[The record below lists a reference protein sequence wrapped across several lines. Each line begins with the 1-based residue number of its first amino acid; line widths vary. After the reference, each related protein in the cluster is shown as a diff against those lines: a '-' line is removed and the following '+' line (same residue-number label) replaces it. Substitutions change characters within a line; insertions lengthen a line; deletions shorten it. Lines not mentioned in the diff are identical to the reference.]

1 MQAVA
6 RSHFCALPL
15 NVLEGVAEDLA
26 SFDPLNS
33 PRDLLS
39 LSSTCR
45 YLYGALS
52 VTHNVHL
59 YARIFCAQFDCRAAR
74 HRLPRNAL
82 YSAGLAY
89 QYVAYS
95 IALNNIRR
103 GNIDS
108 PTLLHDLWRAFT
120 LCLENDGK
128 NAVHLEHV
136 GLHDYVESYIYNYL
150 WEERSSGWPTEDITN
165 SLALWLYWYTLSE
178 ERLATKTAEERAVL
192 MALFRPYA
200 LYSFRYPP
208 FLAPDNHARLPL
220 SGNPDMY
227 REHSTVTPHGYYPVY
242 RDPDLCQHHL
252 LHYGSSITFVE
263 PPIGL
268 VAKLL
273 YITFQEHHCPVEI
286 DQPVPEDR
294 DEAIRLGERGPT
306 RAEFL
311 EFALHRAVKFPLRVD
326 WDWQDRLPQD
336 NRARENSR
344 SQHRNLKYDSTAHDD
359 DWERWRGCYNPWA
372 RSPSRG
378 VPYIYG
384 SLTGSWGGRSLD
396 PRGDEY
402 EHAIRA
408 SEFDEVL
415 STPETP
421 HINEHPLFFTLRE
434 HYCISPATPLPFT
447 AAKPDPLD
455 EGIMNAYLPHGF
467 PQAYAMTQRDG
478 KLVMRHGKESWV
490 YETYVEGKENS
501 HNEDTCR
508 MCAEVRWRDEQERLE
523 DGVSLEDEEM
533 TDDNS
538 GDSEDMELSPQQA
551 RELARDTIGMDV
563 DEFID
568 HVEREVDNDS
578 TTANEVTRVCTGI
591 SDIIITGLTPRQHAL
606 SWGDYR
612 IYGRVRAWDGLV
624 VLLRLPAPSPDFVSP
639 FPSRLQPYVFRG
651 YLVAGKNFVG
661 SWRHLTDSIHTVP
674 IEGPF
679 AVSKIETPPS
689 PAASAQSQH
698 PTASTAGP
706 VEGEA

>member
-1 MQAVA
+1 MQSVA
-6 RSHFCALPL
+6 TSPFCALPL

-26 SFDPLNS
+26 SFDPLNP

-52 VTHNVHL
+52 VTHNAHL
-59 YARIFCAQFDCRAAR
+59 YARIFCARFDCRAAR
-74 HRLPRNAL
+74 RRLPQDAM

-89 QYVAYS
+89 QLVACS

-103 GNIDS
+103 GDIDS

-136 GLHDYVESYIYNYL
+136 RLHDYVESYIYNYL
-150 WEERSSGWPTEDITN
+150 WEERSAGWPTEDITN

-178 ERLATKTAEERAVL
+178 ERLASKTAEDRAVL

-208 FLAPDNHARLPL
+208 FLAPDNHACLPL
-220 SGNPDMY
+220 LGHPDMY
-227 REHSTVTPHGYYPVY
+227 REHSTTTPHGYYPVY

-252 LHYGSSITFVE
+252 LHYGCNITLVE

-273 YITFQEHHCPVEI
+273 YVTFQEHHCPVEI
-286 DQPVPEDR
+286 NQPIPDDR
-294 DEAIRLGERGPT
+294 EEAIRLGERGPT
-306 RAEFL
+306 RAEYL

-336 NRARENSR
+336 SEDSR
-344 SQHRNLKYDSTAHDD
+344 SSERGLIHASTTHDD
-359 DWERWRGCYNPWA
+359 DWERWRRCYNPWA
-372 RSPSRG
+372 QPRSRG
-378 VPYIYG
+378 VPYTHG

-415 STPETP
+415 SNPEAP
-421 HINEHPLFFTLRE
+421 HINEYPLFFTLRE

-478 KLVMRHGKESWV
+478 KLIMRHGKDSWV

-501 HNEDTCR
+501 HDEETCG
-508 MCAEVRWRDEQERLE
+508 MCAEARQRDEQQRLQ
-523 DGVSLEDEEM
+523 DVAVLEDEEM
-533 TDDNS
+533 VDNGS
-538 GDSEDMELSPQQA
+538 CDNEAMDVSPEET
-551 RELARDTIGMDV
+551 RKLAQDIIGMDV

-568 HVEREVDNDS
+568 HVEREVDSDS
-578 TTANEVTRVCTGI
+578 ASATEVPSACTGI
-591 SDIIITGLTPRQHAL
+591 CDIIITGHTPRQHAL

-651 YLVAGKNFVG
+651 YIVAGKNFVG
-661 SWRHLTDSIHTVP
+661 SWRHLTESIHTVP

-679 AVSKIETPPS
+679 VVSKIETPPS
-689 PAASAQSQH
+689 SAATTQSQRH
-698 PTASTAGP
+698 ETASMATP
-706 VEGEA
+706 TEGEA